1 MVKYLTWIFVGAI
14 LVTLLVNYG
23 GCDTKPI
30 ATDITDSLA
39 QANKNLQDSI
49 NLNLAKIDS
58 LKEAIAINER
68 QPLIIKKY
76 YEKRISDIYTLPADG
91 TVQLFTRN
99 VHSQDS
105 VW

>member
-1 MVKYLTWIFVGAI
+1 MVKYIIYIIVGAI
-14 LVTLLVNYG
+14 LVHLAFNYK
-23 GCDTKPI
+23 GCDIQK
-30 ATDITDSLA
+30 ANNITDSLA
-39 QANKNLQDSI
+39 QSNRKLQDSI